1 MEEQMKIKT
10 IVLIALS
17 ALAYVAA
24 PAYAGGKDVRPVI
37 VKITPEGM
45 VEGTG
50 SMGSSR
56 NSLDSNQSIGCGLSA
71 STSLTGVRG
80 FCSARSSGGDVA
92 SCNVT
97 SPQLIE
103 VIKAITDDSL
113 ISFQHPVPTSGQPTC
128 TLISI
133 SSSSLH
139 EPKKP

>member
-1 MEEQMKIKT
+1 MKINA
-10 IVLIALS
+10 ILLASLAALVCVS
-17 ALAYVAA
+17 APV
-24 PAYAGGKDVRPVI
+24 YAGGKDVRLVV
-37 VKITPEGM
+37 VKITPDGM

-56 NSLDSNQSIGCGLSA
+56 NSLDSNQNIGCGLSA
-71 STSLTGVRG
+71 STSLAGVRG
-80 FCSARSSGGDVA
+80 FCSARDSGGAVA

-128 TLISI
+128 TLITI
-133 SSSSLH
+133 SSSSLY